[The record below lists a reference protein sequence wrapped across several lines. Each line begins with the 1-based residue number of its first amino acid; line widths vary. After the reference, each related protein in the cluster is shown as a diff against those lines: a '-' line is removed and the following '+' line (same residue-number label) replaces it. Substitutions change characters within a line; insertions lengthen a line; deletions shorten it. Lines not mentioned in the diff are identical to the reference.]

1 MVEKGRKP
9 VKGKTPLET
18 RARLEHVITNEQHL
32 E

>member
-9 VKGKTPLET
+9 VKGKTPLVT
-18 RARLEHVITNEQHL
+18 RARLEHVITNEQHF